1 MGHIVQLNEVRDRSI
16 PIGFTRR
23 ELSEILSLY
32 ATRVAAGE
40 WRDYAIDHRAG
51 MATFSFFR
59 RSQEGPVFTVVK
71 LARPAAGRADP
82 TSAPPA
88 AYQLF
93 AGPERLGDGSSL
105 SEVLAPLVAR
115 PILVRD

>member
-1 MGHIVQLNEVRDRSI
+1 MGHIVQLNEVRDRAI

-23 ELSEILSLY
+23 ELSEILALY

-51 MATFSFFR
+51 SATFSVFR

-71 LARPAAGRADP
+71 CADP
-82 TSAPPA
+82 EVAADGQPA

-93 AGPERLGDGSSL
+93 AGPERLGVGSSL
-105 SEVLAPLVAR
+105 SKVLAPLVAR
-115 PILVRD
+115 PILVRN